1 MVTVVA
7 MAVTVVM
14 VVAMVTMVLVATVVV
29 WRRETAMAATVAGV
43 NHRDAD
49 GKDERD
55 ARGEM
60 AQRCKRVVCTRDVPH
75 KLIVERARGAPALLG
90 PGVPSGSSSSSIRP
104 QGWSVM
110 TLSGV
115 GREPRFTVTTPAVK
129 HNRERKN
136 GLTFTFSRS
145 LPHHSTVSE
154 SGSASTPEVPALW
167 IKS

>member
-1 MVTVVA
+1 MTVVA

-104 QGWSVM
+104 QDWSVM

-115 GREPRFTVTTPAVK
+115 GREPR
-129 HNRERKN
+129 
-136 GLTFTFSRS
+136 LQQQ
-145 LPHHSTVSE
+145 L
-154 SGSASTPEVPALW
+154 LL
-167 IKS
+167 